1 MHMGCSGGNIRL
13 LPKLFIFLSIFAL
26 RCSDGNIIQ
35 PGSFPSY
42 SKEDRPISE

>member
-1 MHMGCSGGNIRL
+1 MHMGRSDGTIRL

-26 RCSDGNIIQ
+26 RCSDGNICC
-35 PGSFPSY
+35 FPSY